1 MFLVKLPNCTH
12 SLCTRCCSNIYNG
25 YLNNRFINEKTCLF
39 PEIETPKFPVKYQE
53 NKDEYFQWFEANDEP
68 DDNEWYRRE
77 FTKYKK
83 RQTRPSWMNH
93 EQMIEFEDRYIQY
106 CIIDNFNSN
115 AREDIINIKEEQATN
130 KCPFCRKS

>member
-1 MFLVKLPNCTH
+1 MKQMTNQTI
-12 SLCTRCCSNIYNG
+12 TNG
-25 YLNNRFINEKTCLF
+25 ID
-39 PEIETPKFPVKYQE
+39 E
-53 NKDEYFQWFEANDEP
+53 NLQN
-68 DDNEWYRRE
+68 
-77 FTKYKK
+77 TKK

-115 AREDIINIKEEQATN
+115 AREDIINIKEEQATK